1 MKDITLPIQG
11 MHCAS
16 CVATI
21 EGAVKKLPGI
31 RKAMVNFATEGLSL
45 SYDEKVLGLDTV
57 REAVKG
63 VGYTLIDVEVEAGAE
78 PESKDAGQHDHHA
91 MLKAKEL
98 SLLKTKLIVG
108 AALSFVVFMFS
119 FPQWFVFIKLMPET
133 ARLWTMFALTVP
145 VQFWVGSQFYRSTL
159 YAIKNLRPNMDTLIV
174 IGTVSAFT
182 YSFVVIIMTTLNIDL
197 FAKVGAANVYFDTAA
212 IVVSL
217 IILGKYL
224 EAKAKGKASEAIKKL
239 ATLSAKMALVVRDGK
254 EVEIPS
260 SEVVVGN
267 VIVVKPGW
275 KVPVDG
281 VIIEGSSAIDESMV
295 TGESMP
301 VDKKSDDAVVGA
313 TVNMTGAFK
322 FRATKVGKDTFL
334 AQVIK
339 LVEEAQGSKAPIQ
352 RLADRV
358 SLYFVPA
365 VILVAII
372 TFLTWSFLGPAPAFT
387 YGLVNF
393 VAVLIIACPCALG
406 LATPTAIMIGTGKG
420 AEKGILIR
428 NAQALE
434 LVHKIK
440 VLVMDKT
447 GTLTKGEP
455 AVTDVEVFNGADREE
470 VIRMAASLEK
480 YSEHPIA
487 RAVLHFASSP
497 GKNPSPSPDETAKE
511 GLREGQPALLE
522 VNNFSA
528 VPGYGLKGEISLGDG
543 ANKVL
548 LGNRKLMK
556 RENINLSSAELQ
568 TVSDLEDQG
577 KTVMILASGARP
589 SGVIAV
595 ADVLKED
602 SRQAVESIIRMGITP
617 IMITGD
623 NQKTAE
629 AIGRE
634 VGIEKV
640 VAGVLPEDKAKEIK
654 KLQAED
660 GIVVGM
666 VGDGVNDAPAL
677 AQADVGIAMGT
688 GTDIA
693 KEAGEIILVS
703 GNLSV
708 LVDAIRLSKA
718 TLRIIKQNLFWAF
731 FYNTALIP
739 IAGGVLYPFFGVLLN
754 PIFAAAAMSFSSI
767 SVVLNSLRLKRFR

>member
-1 MKDITLPIQG
+1 

-31 RKAMVNFATEGLSL
+31 KKAMVNFATESLSL
-45 SYDEKVLGLDTV
+45 SYDEKSLGLDTV
-57 REAVKG
+57 REAIKG
-63 VGYTLIDVEVEAGAE
+63 VGYTLVSAGAE
-78 PESKDAGQHDHHA
+78 SESKGPALHDHHA

-119 FPQWFVFIKLMPET
+119 FPQWFVFIKLMPEM

-145 VQFWVGSQFYRSTL
+145 VQFWVGSQFYRSTW
-159 YAIKNLRPNMDTLIV
+159 YALKNLRPNMDTLIV

-182 YSFVVIIMTTLNIDL
+182 YSFVVIIMTTLNIDI

-260 SEVVVGN
+260 SEVAVGD
-267 VIVVKPGW
+267 VIVMKPGW

-281 VIIEGSSAIDESMV
+281 VIIEGSSTIDESMV

-301 VDKKSDDAVVGA
+301 ADKKSGDEVVGA
-313 TVNMTGAFK
+313 TVNKTGAFK

-372 TFLTWSFLGPAPAFT
+372 TFLTWSFLGPAPAFIF
-387 YGLVNF
+387 GLVNF

-487 RAVLHFASSP
+487 RAVLRFASSP

-511 GLREGQPALLE
+511 GLREEQLALLE
-522 VNNFSA
+522 VKNFSA
-528 VPGYGLKGEISLGDG
+528 VPGHGLKGEISLGDG

-548 LGNRKLMK
+548 LGNSKLMK

-568 TVSDLEDQG
+568 TVSALEDQG
-577 KTVMILASGARP
+577 KTVMILASGGRP

-602 SRQAVESIIRMGITP
+602 SRAAVEAIMSMGITP
-617 IMITGD
+617 LMITGD

-629 AIGRE
+629 AIGKE

-640 VAGVLPEDKAKEIK
+640 IAGVLPEDKAKEIK
-654 KLQAED
+654 KLQAKD

-666 VGDGVNDAPAL
+666 VGDGINDAPAL

-708 LVDAIRLSKA
+708 LVDAIRLSRA

-731 FYNTALIP
+731 FYNVALIP